1 MNIYLNTVVFIDSFV
16 EYSNVINMSDSIYL
30 FTDGSVNPSKK
41 VGYGA
46 VLLAKDIN
54 KPLEVIK
61 TQVNL
66 KRFTNTSSTKL
77 ELENLLWGMGLV
89 IEKGYNNIIIYTDS
103 QNVIS
108 LISRRSRL
116 ENNNYNTKGNKPVK
130 NQQLYQEF
138 FRLFDS
144 FEIEIIKIK
153 GHQPGRDKSEI
164 EKIFT
169 LVDKASRKALREE
182 FDNNN

>member
-1 MNIYLNTVVFIDSFV
+1 
-16 EYSNVINMSDSIYL
+16 MSDSIYL
-30 FTDGSVNPSKK
+30 FTDGSVYPSDK

-46 VLLAKDIN
+46 VLFTKDIN
-54 KPLEVIK
+54 QALEVLK

-77 ELENLLWGMGLV
+77 ELENLLWGLSLV
-89 IEKGYNNIIIYTDS
+89 IHEESKTIVVYTDS
-103 QNVIS
+103 QNIIS

-116 ENNNYNTKGNKPVK
+116 ENNNYHTKGNKPVK
-130 NQQLYQEF
+130 NQQLYREF
-138 FRLFDS
+138 FKLVDS
-144 FEIEIIKIK
+144 FEIQIIKIK
-153 GHQPGRDKSEI
+153 GHQPGRDKTEI

-169 LVDKASRKALREE
+169 LVDKASRRALREE